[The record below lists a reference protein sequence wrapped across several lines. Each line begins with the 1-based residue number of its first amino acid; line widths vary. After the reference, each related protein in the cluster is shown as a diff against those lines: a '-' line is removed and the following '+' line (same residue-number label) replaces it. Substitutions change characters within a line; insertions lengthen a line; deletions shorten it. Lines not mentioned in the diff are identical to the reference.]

1 MRSSSISMST
11 VPIKDIQHHF
21 KDTLIQFFYMLGIE
35 PKNLDVS
42 EFKND
47 KKFLLKDFKEV
58 QLLTK
63 FPSSGRIQS
72 DIDPNILKCHCFPNG
87 YNIEE
92 SNPGRKIF
100 HFFVFHE
107 CIELELKHI

>member
-35 PKNLDVS
+35 PSNLDVS

-58 QLLTK
+58 
-63 FPSSGRIQS
+63 
-72 DIDPNILKCHCFPNG
+72 
-87 YNIEE
+87 
-92 SNPGRKIF
+92 
-100 HFFVFHE
+100 
-107 CIELELKHI
+107 